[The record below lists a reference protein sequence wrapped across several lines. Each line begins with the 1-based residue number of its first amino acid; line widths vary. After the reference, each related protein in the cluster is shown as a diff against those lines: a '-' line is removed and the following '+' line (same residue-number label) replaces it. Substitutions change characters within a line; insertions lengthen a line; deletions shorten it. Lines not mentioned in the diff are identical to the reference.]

1 MTSSEWE
8 LYVEDNVVVARFPE
22 GMPADEDEF
31 AKVNEQFEDLAA
43 DEDVTAHISFVQ
55 MDDALHEGVYEKA
68 AEAARVGK
76 TYGIDKW
83 AMVSEGIKKMAV
95 ASSIN
100 DVEGIE
106 TITTSDFDEAMAWA
120 TEEGE

>member
-1 MTSSEWE
+1 MTDSAWE
-8 LYVEDNVVVARFPE
+8 LYTEDNVLVARFPE
-22 GMPADEDEF
+22 GMPADESEF
-31 AKVNEQFEDLAA
+31 AKVNEQFEELAA
-43 DEDVTAHISFVQ
+43 KEDVTAHISFVQ

-76 TYGIDKW
+76 TYGITKW

-100 DVEGIE
+100 EIEGVE
-106 TITTSDFDEAMAWA
+106 TTTTSSFEDAMEWA
-120 TEEGE
+120 KE